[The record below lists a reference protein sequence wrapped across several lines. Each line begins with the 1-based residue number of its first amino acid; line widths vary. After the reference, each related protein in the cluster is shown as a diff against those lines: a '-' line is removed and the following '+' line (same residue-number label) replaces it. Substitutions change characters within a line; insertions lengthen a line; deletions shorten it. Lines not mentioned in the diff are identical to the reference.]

1 MALQLGAT
9 DAIDPSQTDAVQAI
23 REITGGGA
31 DVYFEVTGVE
41 PGLLGAIES
50 SKANGQTVIVSVWEK
65 PVSFSPNA
73 IVLRERHIMGSFG
86 YPNNIF
92 PAVIR
97 LISEGRIQVDELIT
111 KKIPLSDI
119 AEGGFEELANN
130 KGHIKILV
138 SPSAQ

>member
-50 SKANGQTVIVSVWEK
+50 SKAN
-65 PVSFSPNA
+65 
-73 IVLRERHIMGSFG
+73 
-86 YPNNIF
+86 
-92 PAVIR
+92 
-97 LISEGRIQVDELIT
+97 
-111 KKIPLSDI
+111 
-119 AEGGFEELANN
+119 
-130 KGHIKILV
+130 
-138 SPSAQ
+138 